1 MRIMK
6 EHMFFIQAAF
16 TPKNQNLSQ
25 QSGMLKNMAEKVLA
39 EAVSISDGLVSPQ
52 VAKSGELVTDLT
64 IQAERVTQFYTGI
77 NFNTR
82 LTEAERGL
90 SGAEEIRITPGII
103 QRIEHLNQ
111 RAINVVRSI
120 IAFKER
126 LLNDVLECK
135 LFTLNYPLLIDHILR
150 EAKLYLSM
158 LTKLQNR
165 KDMDFEKELAEQEA
179 FWNRIMAEHAKFI
192 RGLLD
197 PTEVSLFNTA
207 DMFGDTFDKLTVE
220 AREAER
226 KVELLLNVTKKSI
239 KSTTEIR
246 DFKRQG
252 TEGLL
257 NCKIKSI
264 ILPLLGDHTL
274 REANHFLRILKSA
287 DI

>member
-1 MRIMK
+1 
-6 EHMFFIQAAF
+6 
-16 TPKNQNLSQ
+16 
-25 QSGMLKNMAEKVLA
+25 
-39 EAVSISDGLVSPQ
+39 
-52 VAKSGELVTDLT
+52 
-64 IQAERVTQFYTGI
+64 
-77 NFNTR
+77 
-82 LTEAERGL
+82 
-90 SGAEEIRITPGII
+90 
-103 QRIEHLNQ
+103 
-111 RAINVVRSI
+111 
-120 IAFKER
+120 
-126 LLNDVLECK
+126 
-135 LFTLNYPLLIDHILR
+135 
-150 EAKLYLSM
+150 
-158 LTKLQNR
+158 
-165 KDMDFEKELAEQEA
+165 
-179 FWNRIMAEHAKFI
+179 MAEHAKFI
-192 RGLLD
+192 QGLLD

>member
-1 MRIMK
+1 MLSDKEFVRQSVDLNLFFMRIMK

-103 QRIEHLNQ
+103 QRIEHHNQ

-158 LTKLQNR
+158 LTKLQT
-165 KDMDFEKELAEQEA
+165 EKI
-179 FWNRIMAEHAKFI
+179 W
-192 RGLLD
+192 
-197 PTEVSLFNTA
+197 
-207 DMFGDTFDKLTVE
+207 
-220 AREAER
+220 
-226 KVELLLNVTKKSI
+226 
-239 KSTTEIR
+239 
-246 DFKRQG
+246 
-252 TEGLL
+252 
-257 NCKIKSI
+257 
-264 ILPLLGDHTL
+264 
-274 REANHFLRILKSA
+274 ILKRIGGAGSILEQNYGRA
-287 DI
+287 CEVYPGLIGSDGS

>member
-1 MRIMK
+1 MLSDKEFVRQSVDLNLFFMRIMK

-165 KDMDFEKELAEQEA
+165 KDMDFEKN
-179 FWNRIMAEHAKFI
+179 WR
-192 RGLLD
+192 
-197 PTEVSLFNTA
+197 S
-207 DMFGDTFDKLTVE
+207 
-220 AREAER
+220 R
-226 KVELLLNVTKKSI
+226 KH
-239 KSTTEIR
+239 
-246 DFKRQG
+246 FG
-252 TEGLL
+252 TELWQSMRSLSGAYWIRRKLVYL
-257 NCKIKSI
+257 
-264 ILPLLGDHTL
+264 ILPICLEIPLISL
-274 REANHFLRILKSA
+274 R
-287 DI
+287 

>member
-1 MRIMK
+1 
-6 EHMFFIQAAF
+6 
-16 TPKNQNLSQ
+16 
-25 QSGMLKNMAEKVLA
+25 
-39 EAVSISDGLVSPQ
+39 
-52 VAKSGELVTDLT
+52 
-64 IQAERVTQFYTGI
+64 
-77 NFNTR
+77 
-82 LTEAERGL
+82 
-90 SGAEEIRITPGII
+90 
-103 QRIEHLNQ
+103 
-111 RAINVVRSI
+111 
-120 IAFKER
+120 
-126 LLNDVLECK
+126 
-135 LFTLNYPLLIDHILR
+135 
-150 EAKLYLSM
+150 M

>member
-1 MRIMK
+1 MLSDKEFVRQSVDLNLFFMRIMK
-6 EHMFFIQAAF
+6 EHMFFIQVAF

-158 LTKLQNR
+158 LTKLQ
-165 KDMDFEKELAEQEA
+165 KQ
-179 FWNRIMAEHAKFI
+179 
-192 RGLLD
+192 
-197 PTEVSLFNTA
+197 
-207 DMFGDTFDKLTVE
+207 
-220 AREAER
+220 
-226 KVELLLNVTKKSI
+226 
-239 KSTTEIR
+239 
-246 DFKRQG
+246 KRYG
-252 TEGLL
+252 
-257 NCKIKSI
+257 
-264 ILPLLGDHTL
+264 
-274 REANHFLRILKSA
+274 F
-287 DI
+287 